1 MIETYCLKI
10 DLKAL
15 CARLSAA
22 EGREVTNGY
31 AFEWLLVRNFKLGR
45 PGWYA
50 SPPAVEHLCESE
62 ILKIERI
69 L

>member
-10 DLKAL
+10 DSKAL

-22 EGREVTNGY
+22 EGRGVTNDD
-31 AFEWLLVRNFKLGR
+31 AFEWLLVRNFKVGR

-50 SPPAVEHLCESE
+50 SPPAIEQLCGSE